1 MTPHASLRLART
13 SLWRPVNGLAGAA
26 LLALAT
32 TSVSAGFGC
41 SKNET
46 PPPAQSQPGGGGSGG
61 TAGGATDGATTPTPG
76 KDGAPTTAD
85 VGSGVDTQPASTTC
99 AGLRNCVTRC
109 AADTTCQQKCSDAAT
124 AAAKA
129 AYATVT
135 TCSKSG
141 CDFNDELC
149 RCQRECMG
157 DGACVNEVDECRSF
171 DNDLFCEVNC
181 GS

>member
-1 MTPHASLRLART
+1 MTPTASARLARIRC
-13 SLWRPVNGLAGAA
+13 SPLNGLATSV
-26 LLALAT
+26 LLALVVAMG
-32 TSVSAGFGC
+32 AGLGC
-41 SKNET
+41 AKNEKNET
-46 PPPAQSQPGGGGSGG
+46 TPAPPLGQPDAASSDTG
-61 TAGGATDGATTPTPG
+61 TTPAPG
-76 KDGAPTTAD
+76 KDGATTTAD
-85 VGSGVDTQPASTTC
+85 VGNGVDAQAQPTTC
-99 AGLRNCVTRC
+99 ASLRNCITRC
-109 AADTTCQQKCSDAAT
+109 AADAACQKKCSDTAT
-124 AAAKA
+124 APAKA

-135 TCSKSG
+135 TCSTSG